1 MNDYKEAIEKYFL
14 IFRLKSGDY
23 YQAGKD
29 FGDIIKIVIHPK
41 PKK

>member
-1 MNDYKEAIEKYFL
+1 MNDYKEAIEKM
-14 IFRLKSGDY
+14 KSGDY

-29 FGDIIKIVIHPK
+29 FGDIIKMVIHPK